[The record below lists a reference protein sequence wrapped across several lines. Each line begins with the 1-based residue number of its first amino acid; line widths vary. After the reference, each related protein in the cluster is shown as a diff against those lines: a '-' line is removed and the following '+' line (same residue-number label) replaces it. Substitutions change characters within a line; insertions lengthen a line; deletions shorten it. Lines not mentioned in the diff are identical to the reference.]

1 MIIEQLKQ
9 PGPFLILS
17 LFSQTIKVLF
27 HLLGF
32 PTEVHLATSNSI
44 FLSCACVFCYFAT
57 NSCCDEFYLTPS
69 SFQSSR
75 NFFLSVTLFWK
86 NRSVADVFLQFPGN
100 SSKHKKQ
107 ITSSNWRVHLPC
119 CHGNVYNLLQCIGI
133 CLKIDTDS
141 ELISS
146 WVFTF

>member
-17 LFSQTIKVLF
+17 LLSQMIQVLF

-32 PTEVHLATSNSI
+32 PTEVHLATNNSV
-44 FLSCACVFCYFAT
+44 FLSRARVFWFFAT

-69 SFQSSR
+69 SFQSSKDFFKR
-75 NFFLSVTLFWK
+75 NVILK

-107 ITSSNWRVHLPC
+107 ITSSYWRVHLPC